1 MRGRK
6 LPHNDN
12 NDKDDNDGGIDFN
25 FNVNNINNNNNNNN
39 TKKNSNIK
47 FSLQNLPHVPN
58 LESSNPIMKNIDGV
72 WYGLVQE
79 SNQKFEFSSG
89 LNKFFL
95 KVSEIFLDEKTLN
108 AENEIQISPNLKKL
122 SESLQK
128 SETPIDLELLHGVE
142 DQDFKNMQVM
152 QGLDSDMEKL
162 ADFLSIPKCAQIKRE
177 ITISIHLETENIS
190 FVNQNL

>member
-12 NDKDDNDGGIDFN
+12 NDKDDNDDDVDFN
-25 FNVNNINNNNNNNN
+25 FNINNINNNNNNN
-39 TKKNSNIK
+39 KKNSDIK
-47 FSLQNLPHVPN
+47 YSLQNLPHVPN

-72 WYGLVQE
+72 WVGLLQE

-108 AENEIQISPNLKKL
+108 AENETQISANLKKL
-122 SESLQK
+122 SKSLQK
-128 SETPIDLELLHGVE
+128 SETPIDLELLHGGE
-142 DQDFKNMQVM
+142 DQDF
-152 QGLDSDMEKL
+152 
-162 ADFLSIPKCAQIKRE
+162 
-177 ITISIHLETENIS
+177 
-190 FVNQNL
+190 